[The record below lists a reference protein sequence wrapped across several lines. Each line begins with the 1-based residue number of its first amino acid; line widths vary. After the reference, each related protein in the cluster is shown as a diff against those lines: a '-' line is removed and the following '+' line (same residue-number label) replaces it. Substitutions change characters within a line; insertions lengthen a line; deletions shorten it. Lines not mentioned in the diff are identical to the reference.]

1 LAKETTTATAAT
13 MEPSLDGDVVD
24 GDVVDGDGVDGDGVD
39 RDVVY
44 RRDLGE
50 RRCLPR
56 FSLLALT
63 FLRFV
68 CSYLHVYIR

>member
-1 LAKETTTATAAT
+1 MAEETTTATAAM
-13 MEPSLDGDVVD
+13 MEPGLDGDVVD
-24 GDVVDGDGVDGDGVD
+24 GDVVDGDVVDGDVLAV
-39 RDVVY
+39 DVVY

-56 FSLLALT
+56 FSPLALT

-68 CSYLHVYIR
+68 CSYLQV

>member
-24 GDVVDGDGVDGDGVD
+24 GDGVDGDGVDG
-39 RDVVY
+39 DVVY

>member
-1 LAKETTTATAAT
+1 
-13 MEPSLDGDVVD
+13 MEPSLDGD
-24 GDVVDGDGVDGDGVD
+24 GVDGDGVDGDGVD
-39 RDVVY
+39 GDGVDGDVVY

>member
-13 MEPSLDGDVVD
+13 MEPSLDGD
-24 GDVVDGDGVDGDGVD
+24 GVDGDGVDGDGVD
-39 RDVVY
+39 GDVVY